1 MFFEDG
7 TTITYFHNGT
17 EVHRNIRT
25 YIQTTYMK
33 TEPVLM
39 QDPTLN
45 AVNIIINSGT
55 VSMPT
60 VGHTVMMTKMTIR
73 IPMILVTYPE
83 SFFQ

>member
-1 MFFEDG
+1 
-7 TTITYFHNGT
+7 
-17 EVHRNIRT
+17 
-25 YIQTTYMK
+25 MK